1 MTLPACN
8 ETEQRLRALGA
19 TASAPQ
25 CHGVLCGLLA
35 VGDADARETWLA
47 ETVGEE
53 APGAEIDELYE
64 TTLQQLD
71 DPEFGLDLLLPGDD
85 EADLAERTRAL
96 ADWAGGFT
104 FGVACAGRAPE
115 DLPAEVAEFVRDA
128 AEVAALTDG
137 DEDEGDE
144 ADYAEVVEY
153 LRAGTL
159 LARTECRSGRGSDDA
174 DDAGDAEDAGGADDR
189 DETLG

>member
-1 MTLPACN
+1 MTLPAWD

-19 TASAPQ
+19 TASAAQ

-35 VGDADARETWLA
+35 VGHGDARETWLA
-47 ETVGEE
+47 ETIGDE
-53 APGAEIDELYE
+53 APGATIDELYE
-64 TTLQQLD
+64 STLRQID
-71 DPEFGLDLLLPGDD
+71 DPEFGLDLFLPSDD
-85 EADLAERTRAL
+85 DAGLAERTRAL

-115 DLPAEVAEFVRDA
+115 DLPEAVAEFLRDA
-128 AEVAALTDG
+128 AEIAALTDG
-137 DEDEGDE
+137 DGDEGDE

-159 LARTECRSGRGSDDA
+159 LARTECRSGGA
-174 DDAGDAEDAGGADDR
+174 AGDDDR
-189 DETLG
+189 AVDTAG

>member
-1 MTLPACN
+1 MTLPAWN
-8 ETEQRLRALGA
+8 ETELRLRTLGA
-19 TASAPQ
+19 TASASQ

-35 VGDADARETWLA
+35 VDHTDARDTWLA
-47 ETVGEE
+47 ETIGDETPGGEIE
-53 APGAEIDELYE
+53 ELYE
-64 TTLQQLD
+64 TTLRQLD
-71 DPEFGLDLLLPGDD
+71 DPEFGLDLLLPADD
-85 EADLAERTRAL
+85 DTDLGERTRAL

-137 DEDEGDE
+137 VEDEGDE

-159 LARTECRSGRGSDDA
+159 LARTECRSRPAGDGADDTAA
-174 DDAGDAEDAGGADDR
+174 DDAE
-189 DETLG
+189 

>member
-1 MTLPACN
+1 MTLPAWN
-8 ETEQRLRALGA
+8 ETEHRLRALGA

-47 ETVGEE
+47 ETIGEE
-53 APGAEIDELYE
+53 TPGTAIDELFDA
-64 TTLQQLD
+64 TLQQLD

-128 AEVAALTDG
+128 AEVAAVTEG
-137 DEDEGDE
+137 DEGEGDE

-159 LARTECRSGRGSDDA
+159 LARTECRSGRA
-174 DDAGDAEDAGGADDR
+174 AEEAGGGGEAEEDQ
-189 DETLG
+189 G

>member
-1 MTLPACN
+1 MTLPAWN

-19 TASAPQ
+19 TGS
-25 CHGVLCGLLA
+25 GVLCGLLA

-53 APGAEIDELYE
+53 TPGAEIDELYD
-64 TTLQQLD
+64 TTLQQID

-104 FGVACAGRAPE
+104 FGIACAGRAPE

-137 DEDEGDE
+137 DDGEGDE

-159 LARTECRSGRGSDDA
+159 LARTECRSGRATGTDG
-174 DDAGDAEDAGGADDR
+174 AGDGDDS
-189 DETLG
+189 DEALG